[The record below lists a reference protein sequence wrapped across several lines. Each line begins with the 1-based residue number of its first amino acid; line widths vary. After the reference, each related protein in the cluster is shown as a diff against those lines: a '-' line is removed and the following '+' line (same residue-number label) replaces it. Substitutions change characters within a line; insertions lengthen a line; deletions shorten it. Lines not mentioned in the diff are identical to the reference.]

1 MLDARSPFRMRA
13 LKGARLVAG
22 DMSDEG
28 LEAAVEQFVA
38 GAESAFDEYD
48 KGYAD
53 ADATLRLVR
62 SHLDD
67 LEEELD

>member
-1 MLDARSPFRMRA
+1 
-13 LKGARLVAG
+13 
-22 DMSDEG
+22 MSDED

-38 GAESAFDEYD
+38 GAESAFDEYE

>member
-1 MLDARSPFRMRA
+1 MRA
-13 LKGARLVAG
+13 LKGARALVRT
-22 DMSDEG
+22 MSDED

-38 GAESAFDEYD
+38 GAESAFDEYE